1 MQQCSHEGIG
11 AYLQVPVQ
19 RQRRTRAQSCQQTML
34 LHTSHTC
41 TRDSL
46 SGRRTCKHTAAP
58 ETAATT
64 PFLGYSQHGTPPSPL
79 PPARPPALSAPP
91 HPERA
96 PAAARVRPRPR
107 RSALARL
114 RARAALLAGS
124 RERAGEGTEPAPEGR
139 RSPLSAAGSRAPSC
153 GSGGRRRWP
162 GGGSPRWV
170 AESRG
175 AGAAAGGPRE
185 SLQAAWRGCG
195 PGGAPG
201 SGCWRCPRSASA

>member
-1 MQQCSHEGIG
+1 MQQCPHEGMG
-11 AYLQVPVQ
+11 AFVQVPVQ
-19 RQRRTRAQSCQQTML
+19 RQRQRHTRAQSCQQTML

-46 SGRRTCKHTAAP
+46 SGRRTCKQTAAP
-58 ETAATT
+58 RPPQPLLSWATPST
-64 PFLGYSQHGTPPSPL
+64 GLPPPLPRPPPPSP
-79 PPARPPALSAPP
+79 PPLRPA
-91 HPERA
+91 RA
-96 PAAARVRPRPR
+96 PAAARVRPR

-153 GSGGRRRWP
+153 GSGGQRRWP

-201 SGCWRCPRSASA
+201 SCCWRCPRSASA